1 MLRSSGCLENH
12 RDPPAFATHVLGLK
26 LCATIQTL
34 EFFSSVIIPKS
45 NKNHRS
51 YFVTQSIDAFTGKD
65 AALHLSERDHLGSS
79 QLFMGGCLP
88 LGIMLVKFKS
98 SLI

>member
-1 MLRSSGCLENH
+1 M
-12 RDPPAFATHVLGLK
+12 
-26 LCATIQTL
+26 
-34 EFFSSVIIPKS
+34 
-45 NKNHRS
+45 
-51 YFVTQSIDAFTGKD
+51 TQSIDAYTGKD